1 MGNEKQNNQKEGINS
16 KDFLIG
22 TLIGGIVGAS
32 VALLYAPKAGKDLRQ
47 DLNTGAGQV
56 RERASE
62 WKNTAYDK
70 GNELYQRAQESG
82 KNLGEKI
89 KQKKDDIQDRVEYL
103 RSENKKEGE
112 AIAEDVAEAIEEA
125 ADEMER
131 QEADMNYQNSQK

>member
-1 MGNEKQNNQKEGINS
+1 MSNENQNNNGGMNG
-16 KDFLIG
+16 KDFVIG
-22 TLIGGIVGAS
+22 TLIGGIIGAS

-47 DLNTGAGQV
+47 DINTGADQV

-70 GNELYQRAQESG
+70 GNDLYERAQESS

-89 KQKKDDIQDRVEYL
+89 KQKKDDIQERVEYL
-103 RSENKKEGE
+103 RSENKEQGQE
-112 AIAEDVAEAIEEA
+112 IAEDVAEAIEEA

-131 QEADMNYQNSQK
+131 QEADMNFKNSQN

>member
-1 MGNEKQNNQKEGINS
+1 MSNENQNNNGGMNG
-16 KDFLIG
+16 KDFVIG
-22 TLIGGIVGAS
+22 TLIGGIIGAS

-47 DLNTGAGQV
+47 DINTGADQV

-70 GNELYQRAQESG
+70 GNELYERAQESS

-89 KQKKDDIQDRVEYL
+89 KQKKDDIQERVEYL
-103 RSENKKEGE
+103 RSENKEQGQE
-112 AIAEDVAEAIEEA
+112 IVEDVAEAIEEA

-131 QEADMNYQNSQK
+131 QEADMNFKNSQN

>member
-1 MGNEKQNNQKEGINS
+1 MGNEKQNNQNEGINS